1 MTAGQRAQAAYEDA
15 TTACYF
21 QHRQEEAKQRAEVG
35 NDVAADEALQVCLDK
50 AEAERTGGVPDRQAR
65 SQPLPRL
72 KL

>member
-1 MTAGQRAQAAYEDA
+1 MTAGQRAQVEYEDA
-15 TTACYF
+15 KAGCYF

-50 AEAERTGGVPDRQAR
+50 AEADRTGGVTDRQAH

-72 KL
+72 KP